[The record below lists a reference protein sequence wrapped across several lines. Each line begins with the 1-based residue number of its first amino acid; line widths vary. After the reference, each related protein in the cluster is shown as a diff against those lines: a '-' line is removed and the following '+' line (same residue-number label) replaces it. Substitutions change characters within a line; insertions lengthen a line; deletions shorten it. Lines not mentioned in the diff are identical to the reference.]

1 MMALQFPHF
10 TATEWKGGSGQ
21 WVRGPTGL
29 EAALASQADYLYL
42 DRILEII
49 HCSVEHFAYLVSSS
63 HKLSCDT
70 IDLKSIWEA
79 GLTAII
85 MVA

>member
-1 MMALQFPHF
+1 M
-10 TATEWKGGSGQ
+10 GQ
-21 WVRGPTGL
+21 GTGL
-29 EAALASQADYLYL
+29 EAALASKADYLYL

-70 IDLKSIWEA
+70 INLKSLWE
-79 GLTAII
+79 GG
-85 MVA
+85 